1 LTYLEPE
8 QVFRLSEKAAALVT
22 RDAGKRLRAELLA
35 LHARLP
41 ADGRIRIDLSG
52 VDVLTPSFV
61 DECFGR
67 LVSELGVKEFRAR
80 FRIEGADA
88 DWKSLIN
95 SVVQNRLLLD
105 RQKAAG

>member
-1 LTYLEPE
+1 LAPE
-8 QVFRLSEKAAALVT
+8 NVFRLSERAAALVT

-35 LHARLP
+35 LDAALT
-41 ADGRIRIDLSG
+41 AEGRIIIDLAG

-61 DECFGR
+61 DEFFGR
-67 LVSELGVKEFRAR
+67 LVSEFGVKDFQAR
-80 FRIEGADA
+80 FHIEGADA

-105 RQKAAG
+105 RQAKAG